1 MGSAACLFL
10 SFFFQREQTGKGES
24 LGANVFSSDLFNFLL
39 LPGTAASAKSFE
51 FDLITC

>member
-1 MGSAACLFL
+1 MLLVYFCLF
-10 SFFFQREQTGKGES
+10 FFKGNNLGKVKVW
-24 LGANVFSSDLFNFLL
+24 GANVFSSDLFNFLL